1 MKVKKLVITGGPST
15 GKTTLINALALK
27 NYNCL
32 EEVSRA
38 IIQEAQQQ
46 GIAQLFLEAPLRFSE
61 RLLEERLL
69 QYNTAINSTSKYV
82 FLDRGIPDI
91 LAYMDYTKT
100 AYPAAFCKAAAS
112 TPYDMVFLLEPWQAI
127 HTTDGERY
135 ESFEQAQDIHKCI
148 LNTYKTYNYTPITVP
163 FGTVEERVT
172 FITNTLA
179 Q

>member
-1 MKVKKLVITGGPST
+1 
-15 GKTTLINALALK
+15 
-27 NYNCL
+27 
-32 EEVSRA
+32 
-38 IIQEAQQQ
+38 
-46 GIAQLFLEAPLRFSE
+46 
-61 RLLEERLL
+61 LLEERLL
-69 QYNTAINSTSKYV
+69 QYNTATNSTSKHV

-112 TPYDMVFLLEPWQAI
+112 TPYDMVFLLEPWQTI

-148 LNTYKTYNYTPITVP
+148 LNTYKTYNYKPIIVP